1 MNSKLP
7 YRYIAIEGNIG
18 AGKTS
23 LAKIIATK
31 FNTELVLEAFA
42 DNTFLPQFYEQPERY
57 AFPLEM
63 SFLAERYQQLK
74 QEQEIAFANN
84 RPLVADY
91 IFEKSMLFA
100 KVNLTRHELDL
111 FRKFYELLNTNLQR
125 PDLILFLKKDTDT
138 LLNNIS
144 KRGRD
149 YEKLIPATYLDNV
162 TKEYLTHLYSIP
174 EERILIVESNAI
186 DFVEDPSH
194 LRYLLQLVQTEH
206 QPGVHSITFDKKQ

>member
-1 MNSKLP
+1 MTTKLP

-42 DNTFLPQFYEQPERY
+42 ENTFLPQFYEQPERF

-84 RPLVADY
+84 RPLVSDY

-100 KVNLTRHELDL
+100 RVNLTKHELDL
-111 FRKFYELLNTNLQR
+111 FRKFFELLNVNLQR

-138 LLNNIS
+138 LLQNIS
-144 KRGRD
+144 RRGRD
-149 YEKLIPATYLDNV
+149 YEKLIPAAYLENV
-162 TKEYLTHLYSIP
+162 TKEYLSHLYGLDK
-174 EERILIVESNAI
+174 ERILIVESNEI

-194 LRYLLQLVQTEH
+194 LRFLLNLVQKEH
-206 QPGVHSITFDKKQ
+206 QPGIQLIADDKIQ